1 MMTDTKQQ
9 VLSFLEKCEE
19 LKSCKFIMATTKIK
33 DLLKCIVN
41 CPDLYRLF
49 ETVTKKFDYPNAKAE
64 CLITEESGAFD
75 SSRVELPQT
84 VGERLAFIFCLF
96 VEFDRETLNFND
108 FLRQFFVEDGSYF
121 ASYRAFCNL
130 IVKSLQECVLRIFED
145 DLETIPE
152 GKPDSAVAE
161 LISALDISVSQEM
174 QYVND
179 SSISEDDKENGLK
192 ILSELLKALKAGN
205 ENLIDAL
212 LCGYN
217 YFILHTDCV
226 SDGITELIQMIEAFE
241 KKL

>member
-19 LKSCKFIMATTKIK
+19 FKSCKFIMATTKIK

-108 FLRQFFVEDGSYF
+108 FLRQYFVEDGSYF

-145 DLETIPE
+145 DLETLPE

-174 QYVND
+174 QYVSD

>member
-1 MMTDTKQQ
+1 
-9 VLSFLEKCEE
+9 
-19 LKSCKFIMATTKIK
+19 MATTKIK

-108 FLRQFFVEDGSYF
+108 FLRQYFVEDGSYF

-145 DLETIPE
+145 DLETLPE

-174 QYVND
+174 QYVSD

>member
-64 CLITEESGAFD
+64 CLITEESRAFD

-108 FLRQFFVEDGSYF
+108 FLRQYFVEDGSYF

-145 DLETIPE
+145 DLETLPE

-174 QYVND
+174 QYVSD

>member
-108 FLRQFFVEDGSYF
+108 FLRQYFVEDGSYF

-130 IVKSLQECVLRIFED
+130 LVKSLQECVLRIFED
-145 DLETIPE
+145 DLETLPE

-174 QYVND
+174 QYVSD

>member
-108 FLRQFFVEDGSYF
+108 FLRQYFVEDGSYF

-145 DLETIPE
+145 DLETLPE
-152 GKPDSAVAE
+152 GKSDSAVAE

-174 QYVND
+174 QYVSD

>member
-152 GKPDSAVAE
+152 RKPDSAVAE

>member
-108 FLRQFFVEDGSYF
+108 FLRQYFVEDGSYF

-145 DLETIPE
+145 DLETLPE

-161 LISALDISVSQEM
+161 LISALDISVSQDM
-174 QYVND
+174 QYVSD

>member
-108 FLRQFFVEDGSYF
+108 FLRQYFVEDGSYF
-121 ASYRAFCNL
+121 ESYRAFCNL

-145 DLETIPE
+145 DLETLPE

-174 QYVND
+174 QYVSD

>member
-108 FLRQFFVEDGSYF
+108 FLRQYFVEDGSYF

-145 DLETIPE
+145 DLETLPE

-174 QYVND
+174 QYVSD

>member
-108 FLRQFFVEDGSYF
+108 FLRQYFVEDGSYF

-145 DLETIPE
+145 DLETLPE
-152 GKPDSAVAE
+152 GKPDSAFAE

-174 QYVND
+174 QYVSD

-217 YFILHTDCV
+217 HFILHTDCV

>member
-108 FLRQFFVEDGSYF
+108 FLRQYFVEDGSYF

-145 DLETIPE
+145 DLETLPE

-174 QYVND
+174 QYVSD

-192 ILSELLKALKAGN
+192 ILSEL
-205 ENLIDAL
+205 
-212 LCGYN
+212 
-217 YFILHTDCV
+217 FT
-226 SDGITELIQMIEAFE
+226 
-241 KKL
+241 

>member
-108 FLRQFFVEDGSYF
+108 FLRQYFVEDGSYF

-145 DLETIPE
+145 DLETLPE

-174 QYVND
+174 QYVSD

-226 SDGITELIQMIEAFE
+226 SDGIT
-241 KKL
+241 

>member
-41 CPDLYRLF
+41 CPDLYRLY
-49 ETVTKKFDYPNAKAE
+49 ETVTKKFYYPNAKAE

-108 FLRQFFVEDGSYF
+108 FLRQYFVEDGSYF

-145 DLETIPE
+145 DLETLPE

-174 QYVND
+174 QYVSD